1 MNRFKTDFLC
11 ASASFL
17 SGFGSVMDIQGGGPI
32 CNLSDDPDSLAIA
45 MDWSMVGQDIDD
57 ALRNAEA
64 EFAHPVS
71 QK

>member
-1 MNRFKTDFLC
+1 
-11 ASASFL
+11 
-17 SGFGSVMDIQGGGPI
+17 MDIQGGGPI